1 MPYLQDPKLRL
12 YWRSSKRHPSGD
24 CLHYTQ
30 EKWTAVLCPCWAP
43 DLRDTTHVPPNGLS
57 PPRPLPAPSKTGC
70 NMSSITAHLP
80 TSLLPSHL
88 LHRMY
93 QLHQPS
99 SHHSASHPCPHLGS
113 KARVPAELA
122 RTDSSRRAERVRGW
136 VWRVWPSSR
145 FFCCVW
151 VQVSLTYS
159 ANETQ
164 PGEVIDLR
172 VRAARGSCVCVA
184 AVDKSI
190 YLLRSGF
197 RLTPTQVSGGP
208 WALGSSIFTDVSS
221 FPITEK
227 PRINPDCLSSLGSFS
242 ANPILVAVW
251 VQLKDLGVK
260 SNVTL
265 SGSHLFSPLLPIL
278 KMG

>member
-1 MPYLQDPKLRL
+1 MPPQTGSTPHVLFLRPPKLAA
-12 YWRSSKRHPSGD
+12 
-24 CLHYTQ
+24 T
-30 EKWTAVLCPCWAP
+30 CP
-43 DLRDTTHVPPNGLS
+43 LS
-57 PPRPLPAPSKTGC
+57 PPTSPPLFSPPIFCTECTSCASLVPVIQPPIPFLICAAKPGSQLSWRG
-70 NMSSITAHLP
+70 P
-80 TSLLPSHL
+80 TLLGGQ
-88 LHRMY
+88 R
-93 QLHQPS
+93 
-99 SHHSASHPCPHLGS
+99 GW
-113 KARVPAELA
+113 VG
-122 RTDSSRRAERVRGW
+122 GW
-136 VWRVWPSSR
+136 VWRVRSSSR
-145 FFCCVW
+145 VFCCVW

-208 WALGSSIFTDVSS
+208 WALGSSILTDVSS

-227 PRINPDCLSSLGSFS
+227 PRINPDCLSSLGSFL

-265 SGSHLFSPLLPIL
+265 SGSHLFSPMLPIL